1 MFENIFHQTSRSLEP
16 IFCKRAEQIN
26 NEHKQQRRR
35 RLPKKSLKNWVRAA
49 SNFIAPI
56 PPGSV
61 HEMLAN
67 LPGVEF

>member
-1 MFENIFHQTSRSLEP
+1 MFEKIFRQTSRSLEP

-26 NEHKQQRRR
+26 KEHKQQRRR
-35 RLPKKSLKNWVRAA
+35 RLPKRHLKNWVRAA
-49 SNFIAPI
+49 SNFIELTPT
-56 PPGSV
+56 GSV